1 MFLSS
6 KEVVIDDN
14 NFQDYVENVTVE
26 GEPVSFGLVPRD
38 LNENPIGCY
47 GNVLPWDMDLP
58 TIPRDQWPTL
68 IRQREA
74 TKSRLSDIILQGN
87 KGQPI
92 PSLDQGSYGYC
103 WSHSA
108 VGCCEAIRAVSNEP
122 YVPLSAFAVACK
134 IKNFRNQG
142 GWGAQACD
150 FIATN
155 GVPTEL
161 IWPRKATNRSLD
173 NPATWED
180 AAKRKLTEGFMEAG
194 APYDRDLTLDQVVS
208 LLLRHI
214 PVVVEYNWWGH
225 SVYACDPVDLDSS
238 LPLSHINRWGL
249 RIRNSW
255 TDRWGERGF
264 GILRGRKAI
273 PDGSVAPRVM
283 TAFNS

>member
-1 MFLSS
+1 MLLSS
-6 KEVVIDDN
+6 NEIIIDDKN
-14 NFQDYVENVTVE
+14 YLDFVSNVIVDGQEVTY
-26 GEPVSFGLVPRD
+26 GLVPRD
-38 LNENPIGCY
+38 YNENPIGCY
-47 GNVLPWDMDLP
+47 KDVVPWDMDIP
-58 TIPRDQWPTL
+58 VIPRDQWPTL

-87 KGQPI
+87 NGQPI

-103 WSHSA
+103 WAHSA
-108 VGCCEAIRAVSNEP
+108 VGCCEVIRAVANEP

-161 IWPRKATNRSLD
+161 VWPRKATNRSLD
-173 NPATWED
+173 NSKTWED

-255 TDRWGERGF
+255 TDKWGEKGF
-264 GILRGRKAI
+264 GILRGKKAI

-283 TAFNS
+283 SAFNS